1 MTHDELKELIKEA
14 NPTVEFKG
22 ALGFKGGAY
31 RCDDR
36 DAFQVLFGTKLAIF
50 ASEDIMIETLKN
62 MTKEEAQAV
71 IQRTIDRMVTMK
83 NAVEKLIIEWE
94 VRGEMEITE

>member
-1 MTHDELKELIKEA
+1 MTQDELKALIKEA
-14 NPTVEFKG
+14 NPTVDFKG

-36 DAFQVLFGTKLAIF
+36 DAYQVVFASNITIF
-50 ASEDIMIETLKN
+50 ASEDITTQTLKN

-71 IQRTIDRMVTMK
+71 IQSTIDRMVTMK
-83 NAVEKLIIEWE
+83 NAVEKLITEWE
-94 VRGEMEITE
+94 K